1 MGLPRLPLLV
11 TLNTILSVSI
21 TGGLR
26 AAPPKARFQH
36 EEAIGAVGFSPD
48 GKLLATGGH
57 DRTVRIWRIPGGE
70 QVHVLQGHGG
80 RVSSLAW
87 FPDGKLLASAASDGG
102 VILWDP
108 VQGRKLRECKGHTDW
123 VMSLACSS
131 DGRLLAT
138 CSEDQTV
145 RIWDPATGRET
156 AKWTLQEES
165 LPALTFSPDG
175 KFLAVGCSPPRVR
188 VFDCAARREAHT
200 FSLYRRGEI
209 TGVAFT
215 GQRMLV
221 ATAGS
226 GRAWRCDMV
235 QNHSEVVSVGRSST
249 LALVSSRDTR
259 LLLLGGVDGELDLYD
274 TALFTSLRAFS
285 ATVPEYAPGIR
296 DLPKSDPGKITAVAI
311 STDGRF
317 VAAGCSDGRA
327 RLWRLLDLLH
337 EGGPPDKMTQQDVE
351 RLWGELGAADSLAG
365 YRALTLLAQFPA
377 QAMAHFQDQ
386 IAPLEKVRREDI
398 LKWLGQLDDDD
409 FDVRE
414 QATTNLE
421 RFSPV
426 AEPELREAVAKR
438 KVSID
443 AQKRIERILAALDRD
458 KPTPERLREI
468 RTVQVLEQ
476 IDTAEARQMLERLA
490 KSRVKTLLAEEA
502 GRAVERNR
510 LLGR

>member
-1 MGLPRLPLLV
+1 MGLPRLPVLV
-11 TLNTILSVSI
+11 TLNTILSISI
-21 TGGLR
+21 TGELR

-36 EEAIGAVGFSPD
+36 EESIGAVGFSPD

-70 QVHVLQGHGG
+70 PVHVLEGHGG

-123 VMSLACSS
+123 VMALACSS

-138 CSEDQTV
+138 CSEDQTA
-145 RIWDPATGRET
+145 RIWDPATGKET
-156 AKWTLQEES
+156 AKWKLQEES
-165 LPALTFSPDG
+165 LPALSFSPDG

-188 VFDCAARREAHT
+188 IYECATQREAHT
-200 FSLYRRGEI
+200 FSLYRRGDI
-209 TGVAFT
+209 TAVAFT
-215 GQRMLV
+215 GQRTLV

-235 QNHSEVVSVGRSST
+235 QNHSEAVGVGRSTT

-259 LLLLGGVDGELDLYD
+259 LLLLGGADGELDLYD
-274 TALFTSLRAFS
+274 TALFNSLRGFS
-285 ATVPEYAPGIR
+285 ATTAEYAPGI
-296 DLPKSDPGKITAVAI
+296 DNLPKNDPGKITSVAI
-311 STDGRF
+311 STDGRYL
-317 VAAGCSDGRA
+317 AAGCADGRA

-337 EGGPPDKMTQQDVE
+337 EGGPPDKLTQQDVE
-351 RLWGELGAADSLAG
+351 RLWGELGAADALAG
-365 YRALTLLAQFPA
+365 YRALTLLAQFPS

-386 IAPLEKVRREDI
+386 VAPLEKVRREDVV
-398 LKWLGQLDDDD
+398 KWVGQLDDDD
-409 FDVRE
+409 FDTRE

-421 RFSPV
+421 KFSPV
-426 AEPELREAVAKR
+426 AEPELREAIAKR

-443 AQKRIERILAALDRD
+443 AQKRIERILAALDQST
-458 KPTPERLREI
+458 PTPDRLREI
-468 RTVQVLEQ
+468 RMVQVLEQ
-476 IDTAEARQMLERLA
+476 IDTQEARQMLERLA
-490 KSRVKTLLAEEA
+490 RSRVKTLLAAEA